1 MAELEQETTVMKNAS
16 IHIRVATIEDVPSL
30 FDVRTSVR
38 ENHMSIADLASVNI
52 TPETIAA
59 MLTGEGRGWVAE
71 DLGRVVAFA
80 MANATEATIFA
91 VFVRPEYEG
100 IGIGRLLMREA
111 EQWLSTRGCGEIWLR
126 TDRNPKVRSNGF
138 YQRLGWKN
146 EGVQE
151 DGQNQYTKRVDN
163 VDQQ

>member
-1 MAELEQETTVMKNAS
+1 MKRAS
-16 IHIRVATIEDVPSL
+16 IQTRLAALEDVPSL

-38 ENHMSIADLASVNI
+38 ENHMPIEELASVNI

-71 DLGRVVAFA
+71 DVGKVVAFA
-80 MANATEATIFA
+80 MANATDATIFA
-91 VFVRPEYEG
+91 LFVRPEYEG
-100 IGIGRLLMREA
+100 IGVGRLLMNEA

-126 TDRNPKVRSNGF
+126 TDRNPEVRANGF
-138 YQRLGWKN
+138 YQRLGWTN

-151 DGQNQYTKRVDN
+151 DGQNQYTKRLDSVLAKLDRFGE
-163 VDQQ
+163 DGS